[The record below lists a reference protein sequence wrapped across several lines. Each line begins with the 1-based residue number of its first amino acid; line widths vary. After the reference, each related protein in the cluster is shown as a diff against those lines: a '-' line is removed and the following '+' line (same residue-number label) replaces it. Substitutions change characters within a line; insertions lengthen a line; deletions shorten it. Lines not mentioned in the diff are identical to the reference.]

1 MKTWGELK
9 NEILH
14 LGFEK
19 KDNYKNIE
27 NEVISAVNR
36 SMVTICATVRPIKR
50 RLQVE
55 QQNTTEYDMVSLAG
69 DFMGLF
75 LPVKERGTDESVPS
89 RSMTNSSV
97 VIEGAGAFDIYYSA
111 KPEKITRATQD
122 DYVLPLDA
130 DVAELLPLLAS
141 YFIWLDD
148 DERKAVMYWNKYDD
162 LKMQIMAVSGQNKP
176 VTAKA
181 HKVGNNSIFNSFKI
195 TM

>member
-55 QQNTTEYDMVSLAG
+55 QQHTTEYDMVSLAS

-75 LPVKERGTDESVPS
+75 LPVKKRGTDESATS

-111 KPEKITRATQD
+111 KPEKITSATPD
-122 DYVLPLDA
+122 SYVLPLDA
-130 DVAELLPLLAS
+130 DVVELLPLLAS

-162 LKMQIMAVSGQNKP
+162 LKMQIMAMSGQSKP

-181 HKVGNNSIFNSFKI
+181 GKVGNHSIFNSFKI

>member
-1 MKTWGELK
+1 MKTWGEVK
-9 NEILH
+9 SEILH

-19 KDNYKNIE
+19 QENYKNLDGEI
-27 NEVISAVNR
+27 ISAVNR

-50 RLQVE
+50 RLQVK
-55 QQNTTEYDMVSLAG
+55 QSHTTEYDMLTLTS

-75 LPVKERGTDESVPS
+75 LPVKESGTDESVPS

-97 VIEGAGAFDIYYSA
+97 VIEGEGAFDIYYSA
-111 KPEKITRATQD
+111 KPEKITSATPD
-122 DYVLPLDA
+122 SYVLPLDD

-162 LKMQIMAVSGQNKP
+162 LKMQIIAMSGQNKP
-176 VTAKA
+176 VTVKA
-181 HKVGNNSIFNSFKI
+181 HKVGSNSIFNSFKI

>member
-9 NEILH
+9 TDIMM

-19 KDNYKNIE
+19 KDNYKTNSDLIQA
-27 NEVISAVNR
+27 AVNR
-36 SMVTICATVRPIKR
+36 AMVMICATVRPIKR

-55 QQNTTEYDMVSLAG
+55 QQQTTEYNMTELVD

-89 RSMTNSSV
+89 RSMTNGTV
-97 VIEGAGAFDIYYSA
+97 VIEGEGLFDIYYSA
-111 KPEKITRATQD
+111 KPQKITGGTPD
-122 DYVLPLDA
+122 SYVLPLDA
-130 DVAELLPLLAS
+130 DVVELLPLLSA

-148 DERKAVMYWNKYDD
+148 DERKAVMYWNNYED
-162 LKMQIMAVSGQNKP
+162 LKNQILASDYQSKPITARVRSGTK
-176 VTAKA
+176 
-181 HKVGNNSIFNSFKI
+181 NSIFDAFRI